1 MSRILIIEDDRAMPS
16 GLRLSLRG
24 DGHEVRI
31 AQDGETGLRMALEP
45 DVDLIV
51 LDVMLPGRNGYEL
64 LKEVRKQGSTASV
77 LMLTAKGMESDK
89 ILGLKLGA
97 DDYLSKPFG
106 LGELL
111 ARVEALLRRR
121 PAAPE
126 KSTVIRFGPVE
137 VDLDRQIVTRDGSTV
152 DVSPQEFRVLRLFL
166 TSNGRALSRDDILAR
181 CWGAEYEG
189 TPRTV
194 DNFVRSL
201 QGKLE
206 RAVRGEIF
214 DVAVDIRPGSATFGK
229 WVGDR
234 LSEENFRQIFVPP
247 GFAHGFC
254 VLSEVAEVEYKCTD
268 FYDRA
273 DEIGARWDSVGIEWP
288 IEHPLLSRK
297 DAALPTLAV
306 LRKSLGPDAG

>member
-1 MSRILIIEDDRAMPS
+1 MSRILIVEDDRAIAL
-16 GLRLSLRG
+16 GLRLNLRR
-24 DGHEVRI
+24 DGHDVRI

-51 LDVMLPGRNGYEL
+51 LDVMLPGLNGYEL

-126 KSTVIRFGPVE
+126 KSAVIRFGQVE
-137 VDLDRQIVTRDGSTV
+137 VDLDRQIVMREGSTV

-201 QGKLE
+201 RVKLE
-206 RAVRGEIF
+206 ANPEEPRHFLTVRG
-214 DVAVDIRPGSATFGK
+214 
-229 WVGDR
+229 
-234 LSEENFRQIFVPP
+234 
-247 GFAHGFC
+247 HGYRF
-254 VLSEVAEVEYKCTD
+254 E
-268 FYDRA
+268 R
-273 DEIGARWDSVGIEWP
+273 
-288 IEHPLLSRK
+288 
-297 DAALPTLAV
+297 
-306 LRKSLGPDAG
+306 